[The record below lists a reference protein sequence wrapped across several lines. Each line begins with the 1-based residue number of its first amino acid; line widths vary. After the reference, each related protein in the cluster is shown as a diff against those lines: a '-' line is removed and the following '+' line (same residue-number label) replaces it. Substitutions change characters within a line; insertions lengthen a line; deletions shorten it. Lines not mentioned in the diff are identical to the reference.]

1 MYTSTIAIVGLTSF
15 IIQVFTKVHCHCK
28 ESECDCSCYDK
39 IRQIL
44 FSNVPTTPTLRRAE
58 PLAQ

>member
-1 MYTSTIAIVGLTSF
+1 MYTSSIAIVGLTSF
-15 IIQVFTKVHCHCK
+15 IIQLFTKVHCHCK

-44 FSNVPTTPTLRRAE
+44 FPPTPKLRRMITISE
-58 PLAQ
+58 

>member
-1 MYTSTIAIVGLTSF
+1 MYTSTIAIVGITSF
-15 IIQVFTKVHCHCK
+15 VVQLFTKVHCYCK

-44 FSNVPTTPTLRRAE
+44 FPSSRQPQLKRMVTLA
-58 PLAQ
+58 L

>member
-1 MYTSTIAIVGLTSF
+1 MLSFMSIAVVGITNLAV
-15 IIQVFTKVHCHCK
+15 QLFTKIHCHCK

-44 FSNVPTTPTLRRAE
+44 FPPTPKLKRMVTLVE
-58 PLAQ
+58 

>member
-15 IIQVFTKVHCHCK
+15 IVQVVTKVHCHCK

-39 IRQIL
+39 IRQFL
-44 FSNVPTTPTLRRAE
+44 FSRPPTPKLTRME
-58 PLAQ
+58 PLA